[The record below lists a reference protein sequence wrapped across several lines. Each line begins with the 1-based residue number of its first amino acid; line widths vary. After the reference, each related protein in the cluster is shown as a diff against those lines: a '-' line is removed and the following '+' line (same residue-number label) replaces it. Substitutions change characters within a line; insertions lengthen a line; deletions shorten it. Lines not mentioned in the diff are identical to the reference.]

1 MKPISEDW
9 GLAALEIDEAATKKN
24 GVLMQL
30 KGPSFFRDVPSRN
43 KRSYVGETWPN
54 ALKRPEVK
62 QMMENGL
69 MFGTIGHLDADM
81 DALVRD
87 NKVAIRTSSLAFNKG
102 TGIGE
107 GKYEILDTELGRL
120 VKTLYDTGSKFFVS
134 TKAIGE
140 YKGEDNEGNQ
150 KIDPDKFQ
158 LKRVDLVCDPG
169 FLQAQPELREQL
181 EEAYKHESDVN
192 IILECQESLD
202 KILQNKP
209 KEEKR
214 LDNKDLVEKIMG
226 EKIALENALTVSN
239 KDLEI
244 AETKLAAMEGIKA
257 ENAALVERAEAAE
270 SEVKEHA
277 EFFEEVGDK
286 DQIRETLLKAKAFGE
301 QVSELGGIED
311 VSEKLTELNKFLVL
325 GDDADSMKEALESAL
340 SIHESLVE
348 LVDVEEGENPLDKI
362 KEALVAAKDFIAE
375 TKAGQMT
382 EDVAEVA
389 AKFGVADEKIA
400 DLVEAK
406 GKDGAIEILEGLS
419 GKEKIS
425 VSSEISEDG
434 DKGSSITESSSQTR
448 ADRLFKGSGHKKD

>member
-1 MKPISEDW
+1 
-9 GLAALEIDEAATKKN
+9 
-24 GVLMQL
+24 
-30 KGPSFFRDVPSRN
+30 
-43 KRSYVGETWPN
+43 
-54 ALKRPEVK
+54 
-62 QMMENGL
+62 
-69 MFGTIGHLDADM
+69 M

-286 DQIRETLLKAKAFGE
+286 DQIRETLLKAIAFGE

-311 VSEKLTELNKFLVL
+311 VSEKLTELEAFLEL
-325 GDDADSMKEALESAL
+325 GDDATSMKEALESAL

-362 KEALVAAKDFIAE
+362 KEALVAAKDFIAD
-375 TKAGQMT
+375 TKTAQLS
-382 EDVAEVA
+382 EDTSEVA
-389 AKFGVADEKIA
+389 AKFGVADEKVA
-400 DLVEAK
+400 DLVESK

-425 VSSEISEDG
+425 VSSESSEV
-434 DKGSSITESSSQTR
+434 KNITEKQSRT
-448 ADRLFKGSGHKKD
+448 DRLFKGSGQKD